1 MGFALL
7 LLGLVPLAFLPDI
20 FSDSQTETDEAD
32 TSQPAPMPPDG
43 DFGDLL
49 ADPAV
54 PIAPTIQDDVL
65 DPDAQDPPA
74 EIVLQPLP
82 DAADNPDF
90 APENGTPV
98 QPVDHMDPTNSTV
111 RLDFEDVIAT
121 GYAEIDHFDP
131 EVDILEVIIEQTSID
146 NGLDALVTPTA
157 DGEDARVYIEG
168 QLFAILTG
176 APEATLDNL
185 NIVIGDISG

>member
-32 TSQPAPMPPDG
+32 TSQPSPMPPDA

-49 ADPAV
+49 ADPAA

-168 QLFAILTG
+168 QLFAVLTG